1 MTFEQDLQKR
11 QVLPV
16 SKAQKRLFFKGFALL
31 IFNSEPSSP
40 TTQLLFVDLKTRTLR
55 KTINFWKNFEFQ
67 AASQVKQGLCVIIAS
82 RTCLLLDLDKILASK
97 EKKTKFKK
105 FRLPH
110 EAQFDKTLID
120 CCILDDRLVVVTYS
134 KHNGVQIFYCRL
146 GAAIANSELLP
157 QVAWQKVSIFKTLQ
171 KPAQPFHRIEV
182 EANFF
187 AHQR

>member
-11 QVLPV
+11 QVVPV
-16 SKAQKRLFFKGFALL
+16 SKAQKRIFFKGFALL

-55 KTINFWKNFEFQ
+55 KTITFWKNFEFQ
-67 AASQVKQGLCVIIAS
+67 AVSQVKQGLCVIIAS

-97 EKKTKFKK
+97 EKKIKFKK
-105 FRLPH
+105 FRLPN

-134 KHNGVQIFYCRL
+134 KHNRVQIFYCSL
-146 GAAIANSELLP
+146 CSAIANSELLP
-157 QVAWQKVSIFKTLQ
+157 QVTWQKVSIFKTLQ
-171 KPAQPFHRIEV
+171 KPAQPFHRLEV
-182 EANFF
+182 EANLF
-187 AHQR
+187 AHER